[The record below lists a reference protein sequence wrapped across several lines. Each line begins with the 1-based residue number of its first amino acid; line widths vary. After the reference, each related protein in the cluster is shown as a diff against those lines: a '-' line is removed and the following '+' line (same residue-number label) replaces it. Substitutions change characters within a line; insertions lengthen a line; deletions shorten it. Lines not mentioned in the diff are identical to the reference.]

1 MKVFLKKNETQNQWR
16 NNYYL
21 LEDPDELGGREIK
34 LEPYT
39 SYITFEVLKLKHTYE
54 FKTEYVYLRL
64 DDVDFSEKPER
75 KTTESLVG
83 DMEITGEKELS
94 FIGTNR
100 IIKKFKIEIR
110 SFDEEINEF
119 SGYSESEY
127 FPEDE
132 MTLHILV
139 TDERFQTI
147 KKITEKNTNH
157 KIRIITSGVTGLYSE
172 WIPPFTD
179 INPNYIKVLTYDND
193 VEIPEDSDIEPFR
206 LKNIQ
211 RCELY
216 ITEE

>member
-1 MKVFLKKNETQNQWR
+1 MKVFLKNNESKNQWR
-16 NNYYL
+16 NDYYL

-54 FKTEYVYLRL
+54 FKTKYVSLRL
-64 DDVDFSEKPER
+64 NDVDFSEEPVRE
-75 KTTESLVG
+75 TTESLVG
-83 DMEITGEKELS
+83 DMEITSEKKLS

-100 IIKKFKIEIR
+100 IIKKLKIEIL
-110 SFDEEINEF
+110 SFDKEINEF

-132 MTLHILV
+132 MTLHICI

-157 KIRIITSGVTGLYSE
+157 RIKIITSGVTGLYSE

-179 INPNYIKVLTYDND
+179 IGRDYIKVLTQNYE
-193 VEIPEDSDIEPFR
+193 VEIPEEAEIKPFR
-206 LKNIQ
+206 LRNIQ
-211 RCELY
+211 KCELS
-216 ITEE
+216 IIEE